1 VEKVNKDSD
10 SQNKEKANGVEGE
23 NEEKEYTL
31 KVCPTELYGDKLIK
45 ILEEEFEKEK
55 KKKD

>member
-1 VEKVNKDSD
+1 MKEDSVSEEKENKKEPIKE
-10 SQNKEKANGVEGE
+10 NKEKD
-23 NEEKEYTL
+23 YQL